1 MELRYLRY
9 FVAVARE
16 RHFTKAAK
24 ALGISQ
30 PPLSQQIKRLEEEVG
45 HAVIQTPDARRGAD

>member
-45 HAVIQTPDARRGAD
+45 TRCSGV

>member
-16 RHFTKAAK
+16 RHFTRAAK
-24 ALGISQ
+24 ALG
-30 PPLSQQIKRLEEEVG
+30 
-45 HAVIQTPDARRGAD
+45 